1 VIDIE
6 KIKAATLTFMQSKN
20 DDEEAFASYLTTLN
34 VHVILKLIEKYKA
47 LEAKYER
54 LKPRHEAY
62 VKMLG
67 ELLAVLHADGGHYQY
82 EHGTEKAVA
91 DAITKYYELVK
102 QLDEYKRQ
110 SQNEAEIKQLEKI
123 IHRQQ
128 FIEDR
133 YEELML
139 SCRRCWRYY
148 GADHELFTA
157 SMKAMDFLIRRHAT
171 EIDEMNEE
179 DNDDRPDNLPS
190 NA

>member
-1 VIDIE
+1 MNSFTV
-6 KIKAATLTFMQSKN
+6 SP
-20 DDEEAFASYLTTLN
+20 ASIRSFETGLSWNTTLSQPAGWHLFRGN
-34 VHVILKLIEKYKA
+34 EMIEKYKA
-47 LEAKYER
+47 LEAENKR

-91 DAITKYYELVK
+91 DAITKYYEIVK

-190 NA
+190 ND

>member
-6 KIKAATLTFMQSKN
+6 K
-20 DDEEAFASYLTTLN
+20 
-34 VHVILKLIEKYKA
+34 VR
-47 LEAKYER
+47 R
-54 LKPRHEAY
+54 LRS
-62 VKMLG
+62 
-67 ELLAVLHADGGHYQY
+67 
-82 EHGTEKAVA
+82 TEKNM
-91 DAITKYYELVK
+91 E
-102 QLDEYKRQ
+102 KRI
-110 SQNEAEIKQLEKI
+110 AQLEKI

-190 NA
+190 NAELKGGADAPSALSAVLGAGD

>member
-1 VIDIE
+1 ME
-6 KIKAATLTFMQSKN
+6 KRIA
-20 DDEEAFASYLTTLN
+20 
-34 VHVILKLIEKYKA
+34 
-47 LEAKYER
+47 
-54 LKPRHEAY
+54 
-62 VKMLG
+62 
-67 ELLAVLHADGGHYQY
+67 
-82 EHGTEKAVA
+82 
-91 DAITKYYELVK
+91 
-102 QLDEYKRQ
+102 
-110 SQNEAEIKQLEKI
+110 QLEKI

-190 NA
+190 NAEVTGAPHHETNKE